1 MNMPTLHSAGN
12 LWSYSLFFGSI
23 LLATVPSTAHGQ
35 RFDARDTIRVKSP
48 GSLTHKWTEV
58 TLVRLT
64 ADTLWYESPGGVS
77 WLPMANAQIQ
87 RSTHQDRRVAGTVI
101 GIVAGGA
108 AGAWIAHA
116 TFEPEFHHSSLGGAL
131 VCAINNCTPP
141 QSNSRSTV
149 TAEGALVGAVLGGGI
164 GYLIGKAAGRW
175 ETVEI
180 DQIAARNGA
189 FSMSLRV
196 MR

>member
-1 MNMPTLHSAGN
+1 MNMPTPSSAGN
-12 LWSYSLFFGSI
+12 SWKYSLFLGF
-23 LLATVPSTAHGQ
+23 LLLVSGPSSAHGQ
-35 RFDARDTIRVKSP
+35 QFDRRDTIRVKSP
-48 GSLTHKWTEV
+48 GSVAHRWTEV

-64 ADTLWYESPGGVS
+64 ADTLWYESPRGVS

-87 RSTHQDRRVAGTVI
+87 RSTHQDRRVAGTII

-108 AGAWIAHA
+108 AGALIAHA

-131 VCAINNCTPP
+131 VCALNNCTPP

-149 TAEGALVGAVLGGGI
+149 TAEGALFGAALGGGL
-164 GYLIGKAAGRW
+164 GYLIGRAAGRW